1 MSDVCFSGGAVAELA
16 PAAVA
21 PPVHFPAVPVH
32 CGTPMEWKSPALAT
46 MSVYSFTPADAP
58 AELPPLWRCGC
69 GFQLDGIIRTSSL
82 QSELS
87 R

>member
-1 MSDVCFSGGAVAELA
+1 MSEMCFSGGAVAELA
-16 PAAVA
+16 PAFV
-21 PPVHFPAVPVH
+21 PPMHYPAAPVH
-32 CGTPMEWKSPALAT
+32 CGMLMEWKSPAWAAL
-46 MSVYSFTPADAP
+46 SVYSFTPADAP
-58 AELPPLWRCGC
+58 PELPPLWRCGC

>member
-1 MSDVCFSGGAVAELA
+1 MSKIRFSGGAVADLA
-16 PAAVA
+16 PGSV
-21 PPVHFPAVPVH
+21 PPVQSQAVPVH
-32 CGTPMEWKSPALAT
+32 CGMPMEWKSPESAT
-46 MSVYSFTPADAP
+46 LSVYSFAPADAP